1 MLQFC
6 NKYAIFIIMKTKES
20 QISLRIKERRLSL
33 GLSVD
38 DLAKKINKNRAT
50 IYRYENGEIEN
61 LPMNILEPLA
71 KALQTTP
78 AYLLGWEEKNETVT
92 TENTIR
98 LIARGGGIKEY
109 KVSDEQRKAIETLLG
124 KDYIDPDVDI

>member
-6 NKYAIFIIMKTKES
+6 NKYVILITMKTNTS
-20 QISLRIKERRLSL
+20 QISMRIKERRIAL

-50 IYRYENGEIEN
+50 IYRYENGDIEN
-61 LPMNILEPLA
+61 MPMNILEPLA

-78 AYLLGWEEKNETVT
+78 SFLLGWEDKKDTAT
-92 TENTIR
+92 DNTIR
-98 LIARGGGIKEY
+98 LVARGGATKEF

-124 KDYIDPDVDI
+124 NDYIDPDVNI

>member
-6 NKYAIFIIMKTKES
+6 NKYVILITMKTNTS
-20 QISLRIKERRLSL
+20 QISMRIKERRMAL

-50 IYRYENGEIEN
+50 IYRYENGDIEN
-61 LPMNILEPLA
+61 MPMNILEPLA

-78 AYLLGWEEKNETVT
+78 SFLLGWEDKKDTAT
-92 TENTIR
+92 DNTIR
-98 LIARGGGIKEY
+98 LVARGGATKEF

-124 KDYIDPDVDI
+124 NDYIDPDVNI

>member
-1 MLQFC
+1 
-6 NKYAIFIIMKTKES
+6 MKTKES